1 MSVDDEPRNGAQHAV
16 HKAERAHSRI
26 DDHEEALDHHD
37 RRISKNEN
45 WRLQAQGALKVIIGV
60 LGAGGLAVILDWA
73 VNLF

>member
-1 MSVDDEPRNGAQHAV
+1 MSVDDGSDDAQYAM
-16 HKAERAHSRI
+16 HKAERAHRRI

-60 LGAGGLAVILDWA
+60 LGAGGLAVMLDWA